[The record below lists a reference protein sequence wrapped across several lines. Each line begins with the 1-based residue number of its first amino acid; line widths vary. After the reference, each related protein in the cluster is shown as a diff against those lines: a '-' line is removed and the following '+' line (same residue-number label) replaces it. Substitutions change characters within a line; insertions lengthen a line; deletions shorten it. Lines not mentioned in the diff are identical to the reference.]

1 MKFSDIFYALL
12 IFLVFVG
19 IYLVNIAAIGASNIK
34 KNWPKYRCN
43 PMIMPFASY
52 FGHDPLSNFTY
63 CLQGTQRNYSGH
75 LMQPLI
81 YSNQLAHATGKHLT
95 ESVQSSRTFMSQ
107 FRSFFAGIADDI
119 FGVFLNALIQIDYIF
134 IKIRDM
140 GAKIIGIVT
149 TLLFLID
156 GAVKTGESVN
166 AGPIGGTLRFLCFH
180 PDTQVELIDGTK
192 TAMSDVDIDST
203 LKNGSKVIGTVCLS
217 NHNKEAFYKIAGG
230 ENNSDILVTGSHL
243 IQDSKTKRFV
253 SVASSPLAK
262 KTSITV
268 KTFSCLITDSH
279 LIPIGK
285 HIFWDYDD

>member
-12 IFLVFVG
+12 ILLVFIG
-19 IYLVNIAAIGASNIK
+19 IYVVNIAAIGTNKIK
-34 KNWPKYRCN
+34 KNWPQYRCH

-63 CLQGTQRNYSGH
+63 CLQSKQRNYSNH
-75 LMQPLI
+75 LLQPLA
-81 YSNQLAHATGKHLT
+81 YSNQIAHATGKHLT
-95 ESVQSSRTFMSQ
+95 KSVQSSRTFMSQ

-119 FGVFLNALIQIDYIF
+119 FGVFLNVLIQIDYIF

-156 GAVKTGESVN
+156 GAVKTGKSVN
-166 AGPIGGTLRFLCFH
+166 AGPIGKTLRFLCFH
-180 PDTQVELIDGTK
+180 PDTCVELANGTK
-192 TAMSDVDIDST
+192 CSMSNVQIDT
-203 LKNGSKVIGTVCLS
+203 ILKNGSKVIGTVYLA
-217 NHNKEAFYKIAGG
+217 NHNKESFYKIANG
-230 ENNSDILVTGSHL
+230 ENNKDILVTGSHL
-243 IQDSKTKRFV
+243 IQDSKTNRFV

-262 KTSITV
+262 KTSIIE
-268 KTFSCLITDSH
+268 KTFSCLITDNH

>member
-19 IYLVNIAAIGASNIK
+19 IYLVNIAAIGANKIK
-34 KNWPKYRCN
+34 KNWPQYRCN

-63 CLQGTQRNYSGH
+63 CLQGTQRNYSSH
-75 LMQPLI
+75 LMQPLA

-95 ESVQSSRTFMSQ
+95 KSVQGTRTFMSQ

-180 PDTQVELIDGTK
+180 PNTHVELIDGTK
-192 TAMSDVDIDST
+192 LPMSDVKINSI
-203 LKNGSKVIGTVCLS
+203 LKNGSKVIGTVYLS
-217 NHNKEAFYKIAGG
+217 NHNNESFYKIAEG
-230 ENNSDILVTGSHL
+230 ENDDNILVTGSHL
-243 IQDSKTKRFV
+243 IRDAKTNRFI
-253 SVASSPLAK
+253 SVAGSPLAQ
-262 KTSITV
+262 KTSIIG
-268 KTFSCLITDSH
+268 KTFSCLITDNH

-285 HIFWDYDD
+285 HVFWDYDD

>member
-1 MKFSDIFYALL
+1 
-12 IFLVFVG
+12 
-19 IYLVNIAAIGASNIK
+19 
-34 KNWPKYRCN
+34 
-43 PMIMPFASY
+43 MIMPFASY

-63 CLQGTQRNYSGH
+63 CLQGTQRNYSNH
-75 LMQPLI
+75 LMQPLD

-95 ESVQSSRTFMSQ
+95 KSVQGSRTFMSQ

-134 IKIRDM
+134 IKLRDM

-180 PDTQVELIDGTK
+180 PDTCIGLADGTQSP
-192 TAMSDVDIDST
+192 MSDVQIGST

-217 NHNKEAFYKIAGG
+217 NHNKEAFYKIAEG
-230 ENNSDILVTGSHL
+230 ENNKDILVTGSHL
-243 IQDSKTKRFV
+243 IQDTKTKRFV
-253 SVASSPLAK
+253 SVARSPLAK
-262 KTSITV
+262 KTSIIE
-268 KTFSCLITDSH
+268 KTFSCLITDNH

-285 HIFWDYDD
+285 HTFWDYDD